1 MIEFNSET
9 VWDRRGKPSTIRIT
23 KHGHIRFS
31 VNAVKKLGI
40 KEGGRLSFF
49 VDPRDVGIIY
59 FRNDKKG
66 IPLIKCT
73 NGKNGIDGLQL
84 CCRPLSLTLLKSFGL
99 KDSKTFDLTEE
110 TTDHEKYGKLWI
122 ILKEK
127 IHKPVKWRTKI
138 YQ

>member
-9 VWDRRGKPSTIRIT
+9 VWDKRGKPSTIRIT

-40 KEGGRLSFF
+40 KEGDRLSFF

-59 FRNDKKG
+59 FKLDPRG
-66 IPLIKCT
+66 IPIIKCT
-73 NGKNGIDGLQL
+73 TGKNGINGLQV
-84 CCRPLSLTLLKSFGL
+84 CCRPLALTLLKTFNL
-99 KDSKTFDLTEE
+99 KESKTFDITADITE
-110 TTDHEKYGKLWI
+110 HEKYGKLWI
-122 ILKEK
+122 IVKEK
-127 IHKPVKWRTKI
+127 IHTPIKWRPKA